1 MKPNETGRFIP
12 GRLRLSR
19 RSARLLSL
27 VSLAAALALELTPW
41 GVVLSFFAGPDR
53 TFLSTC
59 SFFSLLPFG
68 YGNWFPLI
76 AGWLTVLALFGQ
88 LWTVLRA
95 GRTRRLPGAVL
106 VCTLLAAAAALVQ
119 ALLSAGSAAA
129 AGWTVPLLLL
139 LSAVFQA
146 FANRQPS

>member
-19 RSARLLSL
+19 RRARLLSL

-59 SFFSLLPFG
+59 S
-68 YGNWFPLI
+68 
-76 AGWLTVLALFGQ
+76 LAS
-88 LWTVLRA
+88 RA
-95 GRTRRLPGAVL
+95 APMSSS
-106 VCTLLAAAAALVQ
+106 TLL
-119 ALLSAGSAAA
+119 SRFPRRSPTDGS
-129 AGWTVPLLLL
+129 TP
-139 LSAVFQA
+139 
-146 FANRQPS
+146 P